1 MKKCLLLLT
10 FVLFACSVNA
20 QSKSFDQR
28 LLSKYTKEELVE
40 MEVKNPLAYAY
51 WNFYV
56 ANAYQVMDMPIDK
69 IDTHEIKGVVKIPN
83 MNNINIF
90 DLHYIPLEKDYQY
103 CRIEGSNKLL
113 VIISEEQ
120 IKEKFVASTKK

>member
-20 QSKSFDQR
+20 QTKGFDPR
-28 LLSKYTKEELVE
+28 LLSKFTKDELVE

-56 ANAYQVMDMPIDK
+56 ANAFQVMDLPIDK
-69 IDTHEIKGVVKIPN
+69 IDSHEIKGVVKIPN

>member
-1 MKKCLLLLT
+1 MKNSLLSMI
-10 FVLFACSVNA
+10 FVLFVCSANA
-20 QSKSFDQR
+20 QSKSFDPR
-28 LLSKYTKEELVE
+28 LLSKFTKDELVE
-40 MEVKNPLAYAY
+40 MEVKNPIAYAY

-56 ANAYQVMDMPIDK
+56 ANAYQVMDIPIDK
-69 IDTHEIKGVVKIPN
+69 IDTHEIKGVVKISN
-83 MNNINIF
+83 MDNINIF

-103 CRIEGSNKLL
+103 CRIEGSKKLL

>member
-1 MKKCLLLLT
+1 MKNSLLSMI
-10 FVLFACSVNA
+10 FVLFAFSVSA
-20 QSKSFDQR
+20 QSKSFDPR
-28 LLSKYTKEELVE
+28 LLSKFTKDELVE
-40 MEVKNPLAYAY
+40 MEVKNPIAYAY

-56 ANAYQVMDMPIDK
+56 ANAYQVMDLPIDK
-69 IDTHEIKGVVKIPN
+69 IDTHEIKGTVKISN

>member
-20 QSKSFDQR
+20 QTKGFDPR
-28 LLSKYTKEELVE
+28 LLSKFTKDELLE

-56 ANAYQVMDMPIDK
+56 ANAFQVMDLPIDK
-69 IDTHEIKGVVKIPN
+69 IDSHEIKGVVKIPN

>member
-1 MKKCLLLLT
+1 MKKCLLSII
-10 FVLFACSVNA
+10 FVLFAYSVNA
-20 QSKSFDQR
+20 QSKGFDQR
-28 LLSKYTKEELVE
+28 LLSKFAKDELVE

-56 ANAYQVMDMPIDK
+56 ANAFQLMDLPVDK
-69 IDTHEIKGVVKIPN
+69 IDSHEIKGIVKIPD

-90 DLHYIPLEKDYQY
+90 DLHYLPLEKDYKY
-103 CRIEGSNKLL
+103 YRIEDSNKLL